1 MFFHDKK
8 KRMNEKTGLSWF
20 FNTHQLI
27 TDLKLKNAFFVILL

>member
-1 MFFHDKK
+1 
-8 KRMNEKTGLSWF
+8 MNEKTGLSWF